1 MTETAVILALIV
13 VVVMATVL
21 LFGGSL
27 ANLWSRL
34 ASTLPT
40 G

>member
-1 MTETAVILALIV
+1 MTETAVILALV
-13 VVVMATVL
+13 VIVVMATVL
-21 LFGGSL
+21 LFGGAL
-27 ANLWSRL
+27 GNLWSQL